1 MTSAFVMEALNRG
14 LIMLI
19 SEYLM
24 EFSCT
29 IRQTR
34 LLEGT
39 SGHIYFMCIF
49 IAGLPINPQTFA
61 FEVFI

>member
-1 MTSAFVMEALNRG
+1 MEALNRG

-29 IRQTR
+29 IRQTN

-39 SGHIYFMCIF
+39 SGQIYFMCIF
-49 IAGLPINPQTFA
+49 IAGLPINLQTFA